1 LLLRKYA
8 RAREVRAR
16 VCAGVPTNL
25 RAVCACE
32 RVCARVSNCMCV
44 CMPVSK
50 CVSVSVCMR
59 VSKCVFVCD
68 PVCACVCVF
77 VWSRMCELYVY
88 ANMCVHVLGTVCVSV
103 RVCVRVCVFMWT
115 LDVSGNDS
123 THRIPAVCARQVLHI
138 SRGAVRAQVAGC

>member
-1 LLLRKYA
+1 MLLGKYA
-8 RAREVRAR
+8 RAREVCAR
-16 VCAGVPTNL
+16 VCAGVPTYV
-25 RAVCACE
+25 RAVCVCE

-59 VSKCVFVCD
+59 VSNCVFVCD

-88 ANMCVHVLGTVCVSV
+88 GTVCVSV
-103 RVCVRVCVFMWT
+103 RVCVRVCAFMWMF
-115 LDVSGNDS
+115 DVSGNDS
-123 THRIPAVCARQVLHI
+123 TNRIPAVCARQVLHI